1 MPRFQATVR
10 SPWPASRAY
19 RYLADLEHFAE
30 WDPGTERSEQVAP
43 GAYDVTVSTLGRSI
57 TLRYEV
63 QEADPPR
70 RLLAEA
76 ETKTLRLV
84 DDITI
89 DDASGGSVVTY
100 DATLHLRGPLR
111 VLGPLFAPGFKR
123 TVERGATG
131 LAKALEGVPA

>member
-19 RYLADLEHFAE
+19 LYLADLEHFAE
-30 WDPGTERSEQVAP
+30 WDPGTERAEQVEP
-43 GAYDVTVSTLGRSI
+43 GAYDVTVSTLGRSL

-63 QEADPPR
+63 KDADPPR
-70 RLLAEA
+70 RLVAGA
-76 ETKTLRLV
+76 QTKTLELV

-89 DDASGGSVVTY
+89 EEVPDGSIVTY
-100 DATLHLRGPLR
+100 DATLQLRGPLR
-111 VLGPLFAPGFKR
+111 VLGPLFAPGFRR

-131 LAKALEGVPA
+131 LAQALEGVPA